1 MNSTDVWKKALSFH
15 ARNFGLLLPIF
26 PLLFVPIVSDAL
38 HTILIG
44 QMQEGRIQQRSEMV
58 LKAFQ
63 AVPKL
68 LGMKL
73 YFWGAAVL
81 WAFVPVYGW
90 IKEIDYRL
98 AWGMASNV
106 LLLEGT
112 ANRTGIAR
120 CYEIIEKPEKGSL
133 IRSLFTIPSMGLFCL
148 ACISVI
154 PTSAMYWGSV
164 LLILWVSIPV
174 SAAANTY
181 CYVQLR
187 GVEE

>member
-1 MNSTDVWKKALSFH
+1 MNSADVWKKALTFH

-26 PLLFVPIVSDAL
+26 PLLFIPIVSDAL

-44 QMQEGRIQQRSEMV
+44 QKHEGRIKQRSEIV
-58 LKAFQ
+58 LRAFET
-63 AVPKL
+63 APRL

-106 LLLEGT
+106 LILEGT

-120 CYEIIEKPEKGSL
+120 CYEIIDKSKKGSL
-133 IRSLFTIPSMGLFCL
+133 IRSLFTIPSIGLFCL
-148 ACISVI
+148 VCMSVI
-154 PTSAMYWGSV
+154 PTTAMYWGSM
-164 LLILWVSIPV
+164 LLILWISIPV
-174 SAAANTY
+174 SAAATTY
-181 CYVQLR
+181 CYVQLKS
-187 GVEE
+187 VAE